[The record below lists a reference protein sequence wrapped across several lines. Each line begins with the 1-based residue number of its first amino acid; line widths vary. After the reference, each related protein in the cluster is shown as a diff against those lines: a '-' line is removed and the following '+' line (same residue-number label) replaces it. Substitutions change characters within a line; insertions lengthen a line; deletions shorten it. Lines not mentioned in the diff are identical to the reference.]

1 MIPAPV
7 EYDPCLREDAVR
19 AGLHAGVQGIPYA
32 RLARIRLDARGRLD
46 RAYSL
51 GPGEERERAF
61 RDAFCLLFD
70 RLGFDRPMAAALRP
84 FPPLTGLQG
93 RLARPA
99 RERDGVSVDLWEQ
112 RERRGDGIPAFLV
125 AAIPPERFR
134 DPAALESMLLP
145 GMQRAADLMSTQFG
159 FRRETRV
166 LGSRAA
172 DPAVRRTYESLW
184 DLSARVRL
192 GADGRMKRPPLE
204 AEAAVLAG
212 TATSPLVADVV
223 RLCGSRV
230 VPTHDD
236 LLGLAGRIVAAGRV
250 DQVAG
255 DRDAA
260 HERTPAL
267 GTYRSTYERRCP
279 LCRFPTCEWA
289 GNDSLRRIAD
299 IVRSDHA
306 TWSLEAGACAHCAE
320 RYALL
325 GPTPAVP
332 DGSAVGS

>member
-1 MIPAPV
+1 VIPAPV
-7 EYDPCLREDAVR
+7 EYDPRLREDAVR

-51 GPGEERERAF
+51 GPGEERERVF

-70 RLGFDRPMAAALRP
+70 RLGFDRPMAAALQP
-84 FPPLTGLQG
+84 FPSLADLQG
-93 RLARPA
+93 LLARSA

-125 AAIPPERFR
+125 ASIPPERFR
-134 DPAALESMLLP
+134 DAAALERMLLP

-192 GADGRMKRPPLE
+192 GADGRMQRPHLE

-212 TATSPLVADVV
+212 SAASPLVADIV
-223 RLCGSRV
+223 RLCGSHV
-230 VPTHDD
+230 APTHDD
-236 LLGLAGRIVAAGRV
+236 LLGVAGRLVAANGV
-250 DQVAG
+250 DHLAG
-255 DRDAA
+255 DRDAGQ
-260 HERTPAL
+260 ERTPGL

-289 GNDSLRRIAD
+289 GDDALRRIAD
-299 IVRSDHA
+299 IVQSDHA

-320 RYALL
+320 RYSLL
-325 GPTPAVP
+325 GRTPAEL
-332 DGSAVGS
+332 DGSAVAS